1 MKEKI
6 ICIPAEGKEEEIR
19 GYHYFKLQESN
30 DNLLLFCAYGGM
42 NFIRKY
48 LEFDASFHF
57 PIQKMPEVVK
67 AMTDAFYL
75 CNPWEPGKD
84 NGFGVELEDS
94 YFSASLEF
102 ADWMPS
108 PYFMD
113 CFFIAQRNFR
123 EDEKEIHETITLRWD
138 ADTMEK
144 VPLKGTRVMPKSL
157 AALIK
162 GLRDFYNEWQK
173 GHLEFERMK

>member
-1 MKEKI
+1 
-6 ICIPAEGKEEEIR
+6 
-19 GYHYFKLQESN
+19 
-30 DNLLLFCAYGGM
+30 M

-75 CNPWEPGKD
+75 CNPIEGRWGYTVVFPDSEFRAAMSFDERSWVMDEYSLIQDDNDKIWED
-84 NGFGVELEDS
+84 IDL
-94 YFSASLEF
+94 
-102 ADWMPS
+102 
-108 PYFMD
+108 
-113 CFFIAQRNFR
+113 
-123 EDEKEIHETITLRWD
+123 HWD

-144 VPLKGTRVMPKSL
+144 VPLKGMRVMPKSL

-162 GLRDFYNEWQK
+162 GLRDFYNEW
-173 GHLEFERMK
+173 